1 MTRRRSPF
9 FAAVAAMA
17 AAVALF
23 APASPARADGY
34 GFQTPTEQYLA
45 ARRMYTP
52 RAGLTLDIVSQEPS
66 KYRGMTLEL
75 DGRLSGIVRSTDD
88 DGAENAM
95 LMLSTERYGSLSL
108 TMSKLPSWLQSGERL
123 RVLVV
128 VTGGEPGTVE
138 IGIPPMEVVAVASSL
153 DIAAVEQR
161 YQQQVAAREA
171 ARRKSRSAPLPKKLP
186 RGTLASRG
194 GAAGSIAYGSRGYI
208 AGLSAGAQQV
218 YPAYRSFIANHNR
231 KLSDKQVDDI
241 TRTLLIFSERLDMDP
256 RLVMAIFIAE
266 SDFDPNCTSHAG
278 AMGIGQLMP
287 ENAREL
293 GLSNP
298 YDPVQNVAGS
308 IWLLKSHLNQY
319 SGGAA
324 QDEIKMRDIV
334 LMAAA
339 YNAGPGAVRKYK
351 GVPPYRETQ
360 NYVKKVTR
368 LYKQL
373 CGGDV
378 NG

>member
-1 MTRRRSPF
+1 MSRRTTVLAA
-9 FAAVAAMA
+9 FAALSA
-17 AAVALF
+17 AAACF
-23 APASPARADGY
+23 FTPASPARAEGY

-45 ARRMYTP
+45 ARRMYAP
-52 RAGLTLDIVSQEPS
+52 RAGLTLDVVAQEPS

-108 TMSKLPSWLQSGERL
+108 TMSKLPHWLQSGERL

-128 VTGGEPGTVE
+128 ITGGEPGSVE
-138 IGIPPMEVVAVASSL
+138 IGVPPMEVVAVASSL
-153 DIAAVEQR
+153 DIASVEQR

-171 ARRKSRSAPLPKKLP
+171 ARRKSRASSAPKTLPR

-194 GAAGSIAYGSRGYI
+194 GAGLIASGSRGYI
-208 AGLSAGAQQV
+208 AGLSPGAQEV
-218 YPAYRSFIANHNR
+218 YPTYRSFIANHNR
-231 KLSDKQVDDI
+231 KLTDKQVDDI

-293 GLSNP
+293 GLTNP

-368 LYKQL
+368 LYRQL